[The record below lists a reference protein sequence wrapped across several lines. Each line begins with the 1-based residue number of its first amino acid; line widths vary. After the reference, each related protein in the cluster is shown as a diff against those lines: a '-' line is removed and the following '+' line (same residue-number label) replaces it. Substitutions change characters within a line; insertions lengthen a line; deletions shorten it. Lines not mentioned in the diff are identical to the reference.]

1 MPGSL
6 SLVCPG
12 PSLPWSLQSWLIPSQ
27 VWVQFRFQS
36 GLTNLLSQ
44 LDEAWVVVD
53 VYFTAALCSSVCC
66 LSEMLSGLCW
76 IQGQSETVL
85 LSRYLRFMMQLLA
98 FFLNNKTEVVGWMSC
113 YRRLR
118 RRTRADVYQCKLPMA
133 PVELVSMKC
142 YSPLFAL
149 TSLFKLVNL
158 EIDNKQAQKWN
169 HKNLKPGFS
178 GACACRFLTNAAVI
192 SIAPISSIHVWF
204 NTYRHLN
211 PQGYQSIKS
220 QVDAVTRNWEQIG
233 KLTVQ

>member
-118 RRTRADVYQCKLPMA
+118 RRTRADVYQCKLPM
-133 PVELVSMKC
+133 
-142 YSPLFAL
+142 
-149 TSLFKLVNL
+149 